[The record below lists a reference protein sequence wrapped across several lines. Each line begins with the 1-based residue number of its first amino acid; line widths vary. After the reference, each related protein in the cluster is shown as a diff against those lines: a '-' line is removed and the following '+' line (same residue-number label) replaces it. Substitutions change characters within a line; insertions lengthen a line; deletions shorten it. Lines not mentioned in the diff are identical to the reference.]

1 MNRSAA
7 PNGNPARFEIIGT
20 DSTKL
25 NFTTNAYN
33 EYIPKINIFSRRA
46 KSPKLSFRVVP
57 KDFKE
62 NLKT

>member
-25 NFTTNAYN
+25 HFTTNEILAYN
-33 EYIPKINIFSRRA
+33 EYIPKINKYILKGKISETWFS
-46 KSPKLSFRVVP
+46 SY
-57 KDFKE
+57 
-62 NLKT
+62 T